1 MMRKSVYWL
10 ALPLLI
16 APLLHAAQAEDGKPN
31 REREALRKAQQ
42 QLAQT
47 TQARTALQEKLTLT
61 EKDLEELR
69 KNVDKLQTR
78 SSSESAKNKS
88 LQTEL
93 AAAALETQTLRTQKS
108 DLEQRLAT
116 ATARIAS
123 TEKELLQAQQ
133 QRKLLT
139 ENLQAKNLQVTS
151 CLQNNKDL
159 YAAGRG
165 LIEQCRDESNSA
177 RLLRLEPLSGT
188 SKVLLENKMEAV
200 RDKLDAAKILPPD
213 STQ

>member
-1 MMRKSVYWL
+1 MRKPALWVV
-10 ALPLLI
+10 LPLLLVQMMGV
-16 APLLHAAQAEDGKPN
+16 ALAEDAKPS
-31 REREALRKAQQ
+31 REKEALRKTQQ

-47 TQARTALQEKLTLT
+47 TQARNALQERLTT
-61 EKDLEELR
+61 AEKDLEELR
-69 KNVDKLQTR
+69 KNVGQLQSR
-78 SSSESAKNKS
+78 SSSEGAKNKS

-93 AAAALETQTLRTQKS
+93 AAAALEAQTLRTQKS
-108 DLEQRLAT
+108 DLEQRLNI

-159 YAAGRG
+159 YAAGRS

-188 SKVLLENKMEAV
+188 SKVFLENKMEAV
-200 RDKLDAAKILPPD
+200 RDKLDAAKILPPEN
-213 STQ
+213 TQ